1 MGDREGDLEGDLE
14 NLTGDFVDSGLP
26 ASSLGFFDEA
36 GPDLEEA
43 GPALALFIE
52 AGPGF

>member
-1 MGDREGDLEGDLE
+1 MGDREEDLEGDLE

-36 GPDLEEA
+36 GP
-43 GPALALFIE
+43 ALAFFIE